1 MTGIHWVHHLFLSH
15 VKIAFL
21 IHMRVVHGINMLSS
35 DMDDPRM
42 RDHFFFV
49 NFDGRYLP
57 ETLVFEDKLQTQTRE
72 WLQGQLMMHTRVK
85 IKCYHENKTQWLEA
99 PVMNASSKWANMN
112 NWSARVRSVPMPNFP
127 FEESSFMPIACCT
140 VQRVNMT
147 NLCNIV
153 RKASKIALE
162 KYENARMIVEYRSGV
177 FQATTRRRQ
186 FPDKCFLTRTQQL
199 ARGKSDQNPWNDVT
213 KGNLLRQRSSSA
225 ATDELEFD
233 FGYELPE
240 RKRDYFFS
248 DNPNFKHW
256 DQIDVRMYFFDK
268 AMKDLQKNDKTDW
281 MREAQGMWY
290 IEDYM
295 DFMQMLQTLDV
306 SESTQYDSENF
317 WKYSA
322 DQQFQ
327 MHHCTP

>member
-225 ATDELEFD
+225 AR
-233 FGYELPE
+233 E
-240 RKRDYFFS
+240 RVLFIGTQFS
-248 DNPNFKHW
+248 ILYTF
-256 DQIDVRMYFFDK
+256 MYSP
-268 AMKDLQKNDKTDW
+268 A
-281 MREAQGMWY
+281 
-290 IEDYM
+290 
-295 DFMQMLQTLDV
+295 
-306 SESTQYDSENF
+306 
-317 WKYSA
+317 
-322 DQQFQ
+322 
-327 MHHCTP
+327 